1 MFDLFNRHAA
11 HVAVCLALLTL
22 VARLVA
28 AVARVHRATHPRLA
42 AAIEA
47 LGAASPD
54 PVRVGVQTYEALTG
68 RRLAPAWV
76 LLGDALRGAAAAPSS
91 PPADDPGARVTVVPG
106 DRPPGDEMTRA
117 GRRGAPAGLLG
128 ATCLALAVGSLGC
141 ASGGGVEAAALKAGV
156 TVLEGAGA
164 VRRVLCSRALDPLLG
179 DPRPAEVS
187 ADSPRSSGGQAPA
200 PAPAPS
206 SPPALPPPPAA
217 TPATEG
223 DAGAP
228 DDTAAPATDGG

>member
-1 MFDLFNRHAA
+1 MFDIFNRHAA
-11 HVAVCLALLTL
+11 AAAVCLALLTL
-22 VARLVA
+22 AARLVA

-91 PPADDPGARVTVVPG
+91 LSADDPSARATVVPG

-141 ASGGGVEAAALKAGV
+141 SGGAAGAAGAALKTAEV
-156 TVLEGAGA
+156 VVNGARF
-164 VRRVLCSRALDPLLG
+164 VRRAICAPELDPILG
-179 DPRPAEVS
+179 NPRDEVS
-187 ADSPRSSGGQAPA
+187 ADTPRSSGGQA

-206 SPPALPPPPAA
+206 SPPALPPPTAA
-217 TPATEG
+217 TPAIEG

-228 DDTAAPATDGG
+228 DDAAAPATDGH